1 MSNLPLT
8 PDIPLIST
16 DVNVN
21 NRRLSHSNSILD
33 LFYIDQSEMLTNI
46 DIDNILDCNINDE
59 IITPLEIENNN
70 EYNILSSPSYIQ
82 INNTLNNEHFN
93 NYSSLVDKDI
103 IDIVKDENYENNHT
117 KNISI
122 FYSIWNLSNDIIANS
137 AISLP
142 YSV

>member
-1 MSNLPLT
+1 MSNFPLT

-16 DVNVN
+16 DVN

-33 LFYIDQSEMLTNI
+33 LFYIDQSDMLTNI
-46 DIDNILDCNINDE
+46 DIDYILDCNINDE